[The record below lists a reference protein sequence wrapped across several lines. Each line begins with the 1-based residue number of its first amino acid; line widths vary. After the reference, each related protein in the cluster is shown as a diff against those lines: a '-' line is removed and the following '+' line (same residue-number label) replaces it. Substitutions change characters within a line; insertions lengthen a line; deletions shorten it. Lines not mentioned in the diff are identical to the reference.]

1 MIRKGFQSRVFTI
14 QTTSIFLFF
23 SAMQLTT
30 WIPLRYWSVWGG
42 GNFIDTWQ
50 VLNFANCYKE
60 IGLDVYRTD
69 VGDCSSYLYGRSL
82 VQTMAFFNIGPELTQ
97 FVGYLFILV
106 FAIVISSIFLVE
118 NKYDF
123 VWLVIVL
130 TSPPILLLVER
141 GNFDILVLAGILLS
155 TYFTRKKWEIAALL
169 TIFIITLMKFYTA
182 PLLILFILFGKS
194 MKVRIIAVTLFI
206 ISILLI
212 SRDIQITESAYP
224 HGASGQFGMKVWG
237 EYLNLYNLT
246 SGSDTR
252 NTILSGAVFALF
264 CLIAILIYRF
274 LPSKASFK
282 LRGTTILKKVT
293 DKSQLFITTFICCYL
308 AGMNFDYRLAILA
321 CAILAHV
328 KTLEISKRQPYFLFL
343 ALCLWLSYPS
353 GGLEPLGDLVLE
365 IGLVFFIIYIVFSW
379 SKPVEKK

>member
-1 MIRKGFQSRVFTI
+1 MIRKGFQPRVFTI

-60 IGLDVYRTD
+60 IGLDVYRID
-69 VGDCSSYLYGRSL
+69 VGDCSNYLYGRSL
-82 VQTMAFFNIGPELTQ
+82 VQTMTFFNIGPELTQ

-106 FAIVISSIFLVE
+106 FAIVISSIFPVE

-123 VWLVIVL
+123 VWLVVVL

-141 GNFDILVLAGILLS
+141 GNFDILVLVGILLS
-155 TYFTRKKWEIAALL
+155 TNFTRKKWEIAALL

-237 EYLNLYNLT
+237 EYLNLYDLT

-264 CLIAILIYRF
+264 CLIAILIYRI

-282 LRGTTILKKVT
+282 LRDITILKKVT

-365 IGLVFFIIYIVFSW
+365 IGLVFFIIYTVFSW

>member
-1 MIRKGFQSRVFTI
+1 MIRKGFQPRIFTI
-14 QTTSIFLFF
+14 QTTCIFLYF

-30 WIPLRYWSVWGG
+30 WIPLRHWSVWGG

-50 VLNFANCYKE
+50 VLNFAKCYKD
-60 IGLDVYRTD
+60 IGLDVYRID

-82 VQTMAFFNIGPELTQ
+82 VQTMAFFNIGPDLTQ
-97 FVGYLFILV
+97 IIGYLFILV

-155 TYFTRKKWEIAALL
+155 TYFTRKRSEIVALVI
-169 TIFIITLMKFYTA
+169 IFIITLMKFYTA
-182 PLLILFILFGKS
+182 PLLILFIFFGKS
-194 MKVRIIAVTLFI
+194 MKVRIIAVTLLT

-212 SRDIQITESAYP
+212 SRDILITESPYP

-237 EYLNLYNLT
+237 EYLNLYKLT

-264 CLIAILIYRF
+264 CLIASLIYRF
-274 LPSKASFK
+274 LLSKAIFN
-282 LRGTTILKKVT
+282 LRDSTLPKITI
-293 DKSQLFITTFICCYL
+293 DKSQLLIITFICCYI
-308 AGMNFDYRLAILA
+308 AGMNFDYRLALLA

-328 KTLEISKRQPYFLFL
+328 KTLDIGKRHTYFLFL
-343 ALCLWLSYPS
+343 ALCLWISYPS

-365 IGLVFFIIYIVFSW
+365 IGLVFFTIHTVFSW

>member
-1 MIRKGFQSRVFTI
+1 MIRKGFQPRVFTI

-60 IGLDVYRTD
+60 IGLDVYRID
-69 VGDCSSYLYGRSL
+69 VGDCSNYLYGRSL

-106 FAIVISSIFLVE
+106 FAIVISSIFPVE

-123 VWLVIVL
+123 VWLVVVL

-141 GNFDILVLAGILLS
+141 GNFDILVLVGILLS
-155 TYFTRKKWEIAALL
+155 TYFTRKKWEIATLL

-237 EYLNLYNLT
+237 EYLNLYDLT

-264 CLIAILIYRF
+264 CLIAILIYRI

-282 LRGTTILKKVT
+282 LRDITILKKVT

-365 IGLVFFIIYIVFSW
+365 IGLVFFIIYTVFSW